1 MEVILRDRE
10 GLQEMENWF
19 WWEQS
24 LGAGKEGGVMV
35 VEKIVYF
42 LNSLYFIHCF
52 GNNSQ
57 I

>member
-1 MEVILRDRE
+1 MEVILKDR
-10 GLQEMENWF
+10 GCLLEMENWF
-19 WWEQS
+19 WWEQR

-35 VEKIVYF
+35 EKLSTF
-42 LNSLYFIHCF
+42 FNTLYFIHCF

>member
-1 MEVILRDRE
+1 MEVILKDR
-10 GLQEMENWF
+10 GCLQEMENWF

-24 LGAGKEGGVMV
+24 LGAGKEVGVMV
-35 VEKIVYF
+35 EKLSNF
-42 LNSLYFIHCF
+42 LNILYFIHCF